1 MKMTLND
8 IHTSPRLWLTAE
20 EIAPIIGCNA
30 HAIRVQAHED
40 PGKLAFPVVVIGR
53 RVRIPRVG
61 FLAAIEGG
69 NDNVR

>member
-1 MKMTLND
+1 MTLNEVK
-8 IHTSPRLWLTAE
+8 TSPRLWLTAE

-30 HAIRVQAHED
+30 HAIRVQAHAD

-61 FLAAIEGG
+61 FLAAIEGSSK
-69 NDNVR
+69 

>member
-1 MKMTLND
+1 MTLND
-8 IHTSPRLWLTAE
+8 VKTSPRLWLTAE
-20 EIAPIIGCNA
+20 DVAPIVGCNP
-30 HAIRVQAHED
+30 HAIRIQAHAD

-69 NDNVR
+69 QRNA